1 MLSASSGQ
9 PELIFLEEGGRILLW
24 TTLTLVSLASEE
36 ERVDRLSRMILKKL
50 KFFKKIEPLS
60 IHP

>member
-36 ERVDRLSRMILKKL
+36 ERVDRLSRMI
-50 KFFKKIEPLS
+50 FKKIEVF
-60 IHP
+60 